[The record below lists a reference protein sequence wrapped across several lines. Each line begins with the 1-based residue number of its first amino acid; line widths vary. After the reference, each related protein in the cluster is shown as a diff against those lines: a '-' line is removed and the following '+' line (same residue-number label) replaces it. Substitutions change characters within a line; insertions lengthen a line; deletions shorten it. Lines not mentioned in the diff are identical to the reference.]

1 MKLKIFTLIPFLF
14 MAADLNTLSSIYDY
28 ELKTIRGE
36 DTTLQAYE
44 GDVLLI
50 VNTASK
56 CGYTPQYEQLQ
67 KLYETYGEKGLTVL
81 GFPSDNFGGQELDT
95 EDEIVEF
102 CEVNFGVTFPLFARS
117 DVKGDSIHPLF
128 ADLTTM
134 ENSDFTGEIGWNF
147 EKFLVDRNGNLLRR
161 FKSNEEPMGDEIRS
175 SIEEI
180 L

>member
-67 KLYETYGEKGLTVL
+67 KLYETYGEKGFTVL

-95 EDEIVEF
+95 EEEIVEF